1 MKFYKKTLKPK
12 NMQRE
17 VNITNIILNDK
28 TGKKNCDQFYFEIV
42 LFIE

>member
-28 TGKKNCDQFYFEIV
+28 TGKKIV
-42 LFIE
+42 TNFILK